1 MTGRLD
7 GAVVAVTGAAG
18 GMGTSHCVRMA
29 QEGADIVALDLA
41 GTDIDSVAEAV
52 VRTGQRCVTATVD
65 VRDRAAMAEAMA
77 AASAALGPLTAV
89 VANAGVY
96 DTPGPAWTIA
106 TDDWQRALDVNLTGV
121 WNTVSAAEPHLADGG
136 AVVIIASTAGSRAI
150 ATAAPYSAAKHA
162 VIGLAR
168 TLANELGG
176 RGIRVNTVQPGSVRT
191 PMIIDPRVFA
201 RLCPDIAD
209 PTETDAAAVLA
220 ARNILPVPWV
230 DPVDVSNAV
239 VFLVSDES
247 RYMTGTCLP
256 VDAGLTEKV

>member
-1 MTGRLD
+1 MRARLD

-18 GMGTSHCVRMA
+18 GMGKSHCVRMA
-29 QEGADIVALDLA
+29 EEGADIVAIDLA
-41 GTDIDSVAEAV
+41 GTELDSVVDAV
-52 VRTGQRCVTATVD
+52 SRTGRRCVSAVAD
-65 VRDRAAMAEAMA
+65 VCDRAAMAEAMA
-77 AASAALGPLTAV
+77 SAVQTFGPLTAV

-96 DTPGPAWTIA
+96 DTPGPAWAVA
-106 TDDWQRALDVNLTGV
+106 TADWQRALDVNVTGA
-121 WNTVSAAEPHLADGG
+121 WNTVSAAVPHLADGG
-136 AVVIIASTAGSRAI
+136 SVVIIASTAGTRAI

-191 PMIIDPRVFA
+191 PMIINPQVFA
-201 RLCPDIAD
+201 RLCPDIAE
-209 PTETDAAAVLA
+209 PTEADAAAVLA

-247 RYMTGTCLP
+247 RYMTGTCVP